1 MGTPRK
7 NVVIISIRQR
17 SCLERGNLKKVTIIG
32 GGPAGYAAALYASN
46 FDLEVNLI
54 ESDTLGGTC
63 LNRGCIPAKYWL
75 HVAELNHEIETSSD
89 FGININEKTID
100 WAKTAE
106 KRFEIINN
114 LVSGIGM
121 LLNSKKVN
129 VLEGWGTIKDK
140 NSVLVKKAEGKEIV
154 LESDF
159 ILLATGSKPRSI
171 PNIEIDNE
179 YVITSDSALNWEQP
193 PNKVCV
199 IGAGAIGCEFAS
211 LLNDLGSEVTV
222 VELAKEILPGLDKRT
237 SGELRKQLSKR
248 GVNFKLGTSVDSVND
263 KTVNFSDGENEN
275 FECVLV
281 AVGRA
286 PLTEN
291 IGLEEVGIKV
301 NNGFVEAN
309 LQTLQTSVEN
319 IYALGDIV
327 DGTPQLAH
335 VAFAEAISSVTHI
348 ATGDNSPINY
358 NSIPYV
364 VYTRPELAEVGIN
377 SEKAKDLGIK
387 INQSQ
392 HSFAGIGRAMIQN
405 QNEGLV
411 KVYSEENGPIVGASV
426 CGPAA
431 GEMIHELM
439 YMVGWEALPEEA
451 SEFIHAHPT
460 LSEAIGE
467 SLMSLSGRGLH

>member
-1 MGTPRK
+1 MGTPRR

-17 SCLERGNLKKVTIIG
+17 SCLERGNLKKLTIIG

-46 FDLEVNLI
+46 FDLEVTLI

-129 VLEGWGTIKDK
+129 VLEGWGTIKDQ
-140 NSVLVKKAEGKEIV
+140 NNVLVKKADGEEIV

-263 KTVNFSDGENEN
+263 KSVYFSDGDNEN

-291 IGLEEVGIKV
+291 IGLEEVGIKI

-309 LQTLQTSVEN
+309 LHTLQTAVEN

-358 NSIPYV
+358 DAIPYV
-364 VYTRPELAEVGIN
+364 VYTRPELAEVGVN
-377 SEKAKDLGIK
+377 SDKAKDLGIK

-439 YMVGWEALPEEA
+439 YMIGWEALPEEA

>member
-1 MGTPRK
+1 MGTPRR

-17 SCLERGNLKKVTIIG
+17 SCLERGNLKKLTIIG

-46 FDLEVNLI
+46 FDLEVTLI

-129 VLEGWGTIKDK
+129 VLEGWGTIKDM
-140 NSVLVKKAEGKEIV
+140 NSVLVKKADGKEIV

-467 SLMSLSGRGLH
+467 SLMSLSGKGLH

>member
-1 MGTPRK
+1 M
-7 NVVIISIRQR
+7 
-17 SCLERGNLKKVTIIG
+17 KKLTIIG

-46 FDLEVNLI
+46 FDLEVTLI
-54 ESDTLGGTC
+54 ESDALGGTC

-140 NSVLVKKAEGKEIV
+140 NNVIVKNEDGEEIV

-248 GVNFKLGTSVDSVND
+248 GVNFKLGTSVDSVKD
-263 KTVNFSDGENEN
+263 KTVNFSNGEKEN

-291 IGLEEVGIKV
+291 IGLEEAGIKV

-358 NSIPYV
+358 DAIPYV
-364 VYTRPELAEVGIN
+364 VYTRPELAEVGVN
-377 SEKAKDLGIK
+377 SDKAKDLGIK

-439 YMVGWEALPEEA
+439 YMIGWEALPEEA

>member
-1 MGTPRK
+1 MGTPRR

-17 SCLERGNLKKVTIIG
+17 SCLERGNLKKLTIIG

-46 FDLEVNLI
+46 FDLEVTLI

-140 NSVLVKKAEGKEIV
+140 NSVLVKKADGEEIV

-263 KTVNFSDGENEN
+263 KSVYFSDGDNEN

-291 IGLEEVGIKV
+291 IGLEEVGIKI

-309 LQTLQTSVEN
+309 LQTLQTAVEN

-358 NSIPYV
+358 DAIPYV
-364 VYTRPELAEVGIN
+364 VYTRPELAEVGVN
-377 SEKAKDLGIK
+377 SDKAKDLGIK

>member
-1 MGTPRK
+1 MGTPRR

-17 SCLERGNLKKVTIIG
+17 SCLERGNLKKLTIIG

-46 FDLEVNLI
+46 FDLEVTLI
-54 ESDTLGGTC
+54 ESDALGGTC

-140 NSVLVKKAEGKEIV
+140 NNVIVKNEDGEEIV

-263 KTVNFSDGENEN
+263 KSVYFSDGDNEN

-291 IGLEEVGIKV
+291 IGLEEVGIKI

-309 LQTLQTSVEN
+309 LQTLQTAVEN

-358 NSIPYV
+358 NAIPYV

-377 SEKAKDLGIK
+377 SEKAKDMGIK

-392 HSFAGIGRAMIQN
+392 HGFAGIGRAMIQN

-439 YMVGWEALPEEA
+439 YMIGWEALPEEA

-467 SLMSLSGRGLH
+467 SLISLSGKGLH

>member
-1 MGTPRK
+1 M
-7 NVVIISIRQR
+7 
-17 SCLERGNLKKVTIIG
+17 KKLTIIG

-46 FDLEVNLI
+46 FDLETTLV

-75 HVAELNHEIETSSD
+75 HVAELNHEIETSSE
-89 FGININEKTID
+89 FGIDIDKKTIN

-106 KRFEIINN
+106 KRYEIVNK
-114 LVSGIGM
+114 LVGGIGM
-121 LLNSKKVN
+121 LLKSKKVN
-129 VLEGWGTIKDK
+129 VIEGWGSIKDK
-140 NSVLVKKAEGKEIV
+140 NNVLVKKADGEEIII
-154 LESDF
+154 ESDF
-159 ILLATGSKPRSI
+159 ILIATGSKPRSL
-171 PNIEIDNE
+171 PSIEIDNE
-179 YVITSDSALNWEQP
+179 FVITSDTALNWETP
-193 PNKVCV
+193 PKRVCV

-211 LLNDLGSEVTV
+211 LLNDLDSEVVV
-222 VELAKEILPGLDKRT
+222 VELAKEILPDLDKRT

-248 GVNFKLGTSVDSVND
+248 GVIFKLGTSVDSIND
-263 KTVNFSDGENEN
+263 NKVNFSDGESDR
-275 FECVLV
+275 FDCVLV
-281 AVGRA
+281 AVGRE
-286 PLTEN
+286 PLTQN

-301 NNGFVEAN
+301 NKGFIKTN
-309 LQTLQTSVEN
+309 LDTLQTEIEN

-327 DGTPQLAH
+327 EDTPQLAH
-335 VAFAEAISSVTHI
+335 VAFAEAVSSVTHI
-348 ATGDNSPINY
+348 ATGENNPINY
-358 NSIPYV
+358 NAIPYV
-364 VYTRPELAEVGIN
+364 VYTRPELAEVGLN
-377 SEKAKDLGIK
+377 SDKAKELGMK

-392 HSFAGIGRAMIQN
+392 HGFAGIGRAMIQN
-405 QNEGLV
+405 QNQGLV

-439 YMVGWEALPEEA
+439 YMVGWEALPDEA

>member
-1 MGTPRK
+1 MGTPSRD
-7 NVVIISIRQR
+7 VVIISIRQR
-17 SCLERGNLKKVTIIG
+17 SCLERGNLKKLTIIG

-46 FDLEVNLI
+46 FELEVTLI

-89 FGININEKTID
+89 FGININEKNID

-106 KRFEIINN
+106 KRFEIVNN

-121 LLNSKKVN
+121 LLNSKKVK

-140 NSVLVKKAEGKEIV
+140 NNVLVKMADGKETV

-159 ILLATGSKPRSI
+159 ILLATGSKPRSL
-171 PNIEIDNE
+171 PGIEIDNE
-179 YVITSDSALNWEQP
+179 YVITSDTALNWEQP

-248 GVNFKLGTSVDSVND
+248 GVNFKLGTSVNSVND
-263 KTVNFSDGENEN
+263 KTVNFSDGESKN

-291 IGLEEVGIKV
+291 IGLEKAGIKV

-358 NSIPYV
+358 NAIPYV

-377 SEKAKDLGIK
+377 SDKAKDFGIK

-411 KVYSEENGPIVGASV
+411 KVFSEENGPIVGASV

-467 SLMSLSGRGLH
+467 SLMSLNGRGLH